1 MSSLMCINSMQPIQS
16 RNTVAKDPNA
26 RPVKNKN
33 GIVVSAI
40 IVDRPPASFIT
51 RLRNLLDFALEC
63 LDQLPSHAGN
73 DDAICDRYSQCVK
86 YLASLSEAGDAKI
99 SENLSIMLNKFM
111 AEAQEIDRYLAD
123 ARATQSAQDPNASFI
138 VPAVEI
144 YLAAKTSSLR
154 WRSLA
159 LIEELKRMSDNSTSA
174 GKR

>member
-1 MSSLMCINSMQPIQS
+1 MQPIQS

-40 IVDRPPASFIT
+40 IVDRPPVSFIT
-51 RLRNLLDFALEC
+51 RLRNLLDFALES
-63 LDQLPSHAGN
+63 LDQLPTHAGN
-73 DDAICDRYSQCVK
+73 DGTICDRYAQCVK
-86 YLASLSEAGDAKI
+86 YLAALCEATDPPI
-99 SENLSIMLNKFM
+99 PENLLTMLNKFM

-123 ARATQSAQDPNASFI
+123 ARAAQSAQDPNASFI

-159 LIEELKRMSDNSTSA
+159 LIEELKRMSDGAPPA